1 MSQHRGR
8 RLFAV
13 LAIAALATGCGG
25 GSEQLENVAA
35 TETPGM
41 GTESP
46 GMTSPGTESPGTA
59 TPGGVA
65 DVEKVGQAAV
75 KAVPNGTVIKMDADD
90 EGKVWDVTVLDEDGE
105 LQLVKIDA
113 QSGKVTAP
121 PTAAQ
126 EGDKAEAKQLAEG
139 AKIDYAEAAEK
150 ILADTPG
157 GRLTM
162 LELAKEDDKVVW
174 KGEVTDEQGEE
185 REVRVDAQSGE
196 VVPTPGGESP
206 GGESPGGEEPGATPE
221 ETMEP
226 EEPGTS
232 PS

>member
-46 GMTSPGTESPGTA
+46 GMTSPGMESPGTA
-59 TPGGVA
+59 SPGGLA
-65 DVEKVGQAAV
+65 DIERVGRAAME
-75 KAVPNGTVIKMDADD
+75 AVPGGTIIELDADD
-90 EGKVWDVTVLDEDGE
+90 EGKMWDVTVAAEDGAV
-105 LQLVKIDA
+105 QTMKIDA
-113 QSGKVTAP
+113 ESAKVTSS
-121 PTAAQ
+121 PTPKRD
-126 EGDKAEAKQLAEG
+126 GDKEKARELVQA
-139 AKIDYAEAAEK
+139 AKIDYAQAAEK
-150 ILADTPG
+150 MLGEVPG
-157 GRLTM
+157 GRITM
-162 LELAKEDDKVVW
+162 LELETADGGAVW
-174 KGEVTDEQGEE
+174 KGEVTDEQGEK
-185 REVRVDAQSGE
+185 REMRVNAETGE
-196 VVPTPGGESP
+196 VEPTPGGSPTGEETP
-206 GGESPGGEEPGATPE
+206 GGEATPE

-226 EEPGTS
+226 GPEGPEAS